1 VQNPSPTSRFA
12 NPARADTARDNALL
26 PAALPA
32 FCTAR
37 VILITLALGVAL
49 SLLLSLVPG
58 LGAERWS
65 RFGTTL
71 WLVTW
76 IALVT
81 VALLCAARAWLQR
94 LPLAALLTTVVL
106 LLLAVTAIS
115 SVVAFSA
122 LLSVGWESNETA
134 ARFVLHNLAIA
145 LVVGLLGI
153 WVFSLHLA
161 NARQINA
168 VAQAE
173 LSALHARIRPHFL
186 FNSLNTVAELVHER
200 PEAAEQ
206 AVLDLARVFRAALA
220 ADEQVTL
227 AEEIELARR
236 YLELEQ
242 WRLGERLV
250 VDWQLPEKLPE
261 LHLPVL
267 TLQPLVENAVRHSV
281 ERQQNVGPIRIECQP
296 GRHSVGLVIENDRI
310 PGEARHGNGVALA
323 NIADRLALVFGESAT
338 LRAGPVDG
346 RFRVK
351 LVIPRP
357 TPSAREESARK
368 ESAQEQSPREEST

>member
-1 VQNPSPTSRFA
+1 MSVQPTNPPAGKASR
-12 NPARADTARDNALL
+12 DGTLM

-58 LGAERWS
+58 VGEQRWS

-81 VALLCAARAWLQR
+81 VALLCASRRWLQR

-106 LLLAVTAIS
+106 LLLAVTAAS
-115 SVVAFSA
+115 STVAFSA
-122 LLSVGWESNETA
+122 LQSVGWESTETA
-134 ARFVLHNLAIA
+134 TRFVLHNLAIA

-168 VAQAE
+168 AAQAE

-186 FNSLNTVAELVHER
+186 FNSLNTVAELIHAR

-206 AVLDLARVFRAALA
+206 AVLDLSRVFRAALA

-236 YLELEQ
+236 YLDLEQ
-242 WRLGERLV
+242 WRLGERLH
-250 VDWQLPEKLPE
+250 VDWQLPEPLPD
-261 LHLPVL
+261 LRLPVL
-267 TLQPLVENAVRHSV
+267 TLQPLVENAVRHSI
-281 ERQQNVGPIRIECQP
+281 ERQQAPGPIHVECQL
-296 GRHSVGLVIENDRI
+296 GQRAVSLVIENDLV
-310 PGEARHGNGVALA
+310 PGEDRHGNGIALTT
-323 NIADRLALVFGESAT
+323 IADRLALVFGEAAS

-351 LVIPRP
+351 LVIPRDGG
-357 TPSAREESARK
+357 TS
-368 ESAQEQSPREEST
+368 

>member
-1 VQNPSPTSRFA
+1 MPVQPTSQS
-12 NPARADTARDNALL
+12 NPETARDGSLL

-49 SLLLSLVPG
+49 SLLLSLVPN

-71 WLVTW
+71 WLITW

-81 VALLCAARAWLQR
+81 VALLCASRRWLQR
-94 LPLAALLTTVVL
+94 LPLAALLSVVVL
-106 LLLAVTAIS
+106 LLLAMTAAS
-115 SVVAFSA
+115 SAAAFSV
-122 LLSVGWESNETA
+122 LHSIGWESQETVT
-134 ARFVLHNLAIA
+134 RFVLHNLAIA

-153 WVFSLHLA
+153 WVFSLHLT

-168 VAQAE
+168 AAQAE

-186 FNSLNTVAELVHER
+186 FNSLNTVAELIHER

-206 AVLDLARVFRAALA
+206 AVLDLSRVFRAALA
-220 ADEQVTL
+220 ADEQVSL
-227 AEEIELARR
+227 AEEVELARR
-236 YLELEQ
+236 YLDLEQ
-242 WRLGERLV
+242 WRLGDRLH
-250 VDWQLPEKLPE
+250 VDWQLPEPLPDIR
-261 LHLPVL
+261 LPVL

-281 ERQQNVGPIRIECQP
+281 ERQQAAGPIRIECQP
-296 GRHSVGLVIENDRI
+296 GNRSISLVIENDLL
-310 PGEARHGNGVALA
+310 PGENREGNGMALA
-323 NIADRLALVFGESAT
+323 NIADRLALVFGEAAS

-351 LVIPRP
+351 LVIPRGGGQ
-357 TPSAREESARK
+357 T
-368 ESAQEQSPREEST
+368 

>member
-1 VQNPSPTSRFA
+1 MPVQSTNASATDTD
-12 NPARADTARDNALL
+12 RAGTLL

-37 VILITLALGVAL
+37 VILITLALGVIL

-58 LGAERWS
+58 VGTERWS

-81 VALLCAARAWLQR
+81 VALLCASRRWLQR
-94 LPLAALLTTVVL
+94 LPLAALLATVVV
-106 LLLAVTAIS
+106 LLLAVTAAS
-115 SVVAFSA
+115 SAVAFSA
-122 LLSVGWESNETA
+122 LLSVGWEPGETA
-134 ARFVLHNLAIA
+134 GRFVLHNLAIA

-168 VAQAE
+168 AAEAE

-186 FNSLNTVAELVHER
+186 FNSLNTVAELIHER

-206 AVLDLARVFRAALA
+206 AVLDLSRVFRAALA
-220 ADEQVTL
+220 ADERVTL

-236 YLELEQ
+236 YLDLEQ
-242 WRLGERLV
+242 WRLGNRLR
-250 VDWQLPEKLPE
+250 VDWQLPEPLPE
-261 LHLPVL
+261 IRLPVL

-281 ERQQNVGPIRIECQP
+281 ERQQAAGPIRIECQP
-296 GRHSVGLVIENDRI
+296 GRRSVGLVIENDLV
-310 PGEARHGNGVALA
+310 PGEDRHGNGMALA
-323 NIADRLALVFGESAT
+323 NIADRLALVFGEAAS

-351 LVIPRP
+351 LVIPQP
-357 TPSAREESARK
+357 GGAA
-368 ESAQEQSPREEST
+368 

>member
-1 VQNPSPTSRFA
+1 MPTQPTNASA
-12 NPARADTARDNALL
+12 NDPARDGTLL

-58 LGAERWS
+58 VAEERWS

-81 VALLCAARAWLQR
+81 VALLCATRRWLQH
-94 LPLAALLTTVVL
+94 LPLTGLLAAVVL
-106 LLLAVTAIS
+106 LLLGVTAVS
-115 SVVAFSA
+115 SAVAFSA
-122 LLSVGWESNETA
+122 LQSVGWESSETVT
-134 ARFVLHNLAIA
+134 RFVLHNLAIA

-168 VAQAE
+168 AAEAE

-186 FNSLNTVAELVHER
+186 FNSLNTVAELIHER

-206 AVLDLARVFRAALA
+206 AVLDLSRVFRAALA
-220 ADEQVTL
+220 ADERVSL

-236 YLELEQ
+236 YLDLEH
-242 WRLGERLV
+242 WRLGERLH
-250 VDWQLPEKLPE
+250 VDWQLPEPLPE
-261 LHLPVL
+261 IRLPVL
-267 TLQPLVENAVRHSV
+267 TIQPLVENAVRHSI
-281 ERQQNVGPIRIECQP
+281 ECQQSAGAIRIECQ
-296 GRHSVGLVIENDRI
+296 VGQRSISLVIENDLV
-310 PGEARHGNGVALA
+310 PGKRDKGDGNGMALA
-323 NIADRLALVFGESAT
+323 NIADRLALVFGEAAS

-351 LVIPRP
+351 LVIPHDGG
-357 TPSAREESARK
+357 T
-368 ESAQEQSPREEST
+368 T